1 MPTRKRRFRPE
12 DALLLKAVRDP
23 DLSPDG
29 RRVAFEVVDTDEE
42 KDRLRSSIWVAT
54 VDGSAPPRLFTE
66 GPADNM
72 PRWSPD
78 GRSLAYISVTDEE
91 PEHAHV
97 RVAPLEGGMPLPL
110 GELPGPVSEL
120 AWSPDSRQI
129 VVVCRMGLPDRDDS
143 TAEERNA
150 PRRVRGLAARLD
162 GVGWQEGRRQLFLVD
177 VADGKV
183 KQLTRGDFDHDNPS
197 FSPDG
202 MAVLCASDR
211 SRRRDDR
218 QFRSDAWIVPLG
230 AGRPRCLTNG
240 KGFVSFPRFSPD
252 GELVAFAGHVTEAW
266 DEDSHVFTVPSDG
279 SRPPEQLTPET
290 DRPTLNLSG
299 TAPLCWTGTRELA
312 MLVADRGAITIHR
325 ARLGQRRSYELIGG
339 EVQAGGLAAR
349 PDRRVVA
356 YTESWVSRPSELF
369 VSTGRMPPTQLTRL
383 NDGLLNE
390 VALAP
395 VNRSSITRPDG
406 TEVEYFT
413 LLPPGRAP
421 RRLPLH
427 LDIHGGPHGWWPLG
441 ELLAL
446 HQALAAAGYCVLLP
460 NPRGSVGYGQ
470 RFTEGCTGDWG
481 GADYEDILAC
491 CDDLVERGIA
501 DVGRMFVSGG
511 SYGGFMTN
519 WIVGRSNRFRAATT
533 VAGLAHM
540 TSMALT
546 TDVPGITSFYFGDTP
561 WGRPEEYE
569 KRSPLTYL
577 PAVKTPVLVIH
588 WEGDIRVPISQGEQ
602 LYAGLRTLG
611 KETEFLR
618 YPGGFHA
625 LISPSQAVDMT
636 KQLLAWNK
644 RHDPRRKRAK
654 GKVSQRA

>member
-1 MPTRKRRFRPE
+1 
-12 DALLLKAVRDP
+12 
-23 DLSPDG
+23 
-29 RRVAFEVVDTDEE
+29 
-42 KDRLRSSIWVAT
+42 
-54 VDGSAPPRLFTE
+54 
-66 GPADNM
+66 
-72 PRWSPD
+72 
-78 GRSLAYISVTDEE
+78 
-91 PEHAHV
+91 
-97 RVAPLEGGMPLPL
+97 
-110 GELPGPVSEL
+110 
-120 AWSPDSRQI
+120 
-129 VVVCRMGLPDRDDS
+129 
-143 TAEERNA
+143 
-150 PRRVRGLAARLD
+150 
-162 GVGWQEGRRQLFLVD
+162 
-177 VADGKV
+177 
-183 KQLTRGDFDHDNPS
+183 
-197 FSPDG
+197 
-202 MAVLCASDR
+202 
-211 SRRRDDR
+211 
-218 QFRSDAWIVPLG
+218 
-230 AGRPRCLTNG
+230 
-240 KGFVSFPRFSPD
+240 
-252 GELVAFAGHVTEAW
+252 
-266 DEDSHVFTVPSDG
+266 
-279 SRPPEQLTPET
+279 
-290 DRPTLNLSG
+290 
-299 TAPLCWTGTRELA
+299 
-312 MLVADRGAITIHR
+312 
-325 ARLGQRRSYELIGG
+325 
-339 EVQAGGLAAR
+339 
-349 PDRRVVA
+349 
-356 YTESWVSRPSELF
+356 
-369 VSTGRMPPTQLTRL
+369 MPPTQLTRL